1 MTTVDVLIVAK
12 ESILIEKFKKNI
24 KSHFFCPILYSK
36 KTTVRTL
43 SPLDMTKRRQ
53 EKGEVENDSPENE
66 QLLDD
71 ISEISKESTYLP
83 KKKRT
88 KTRNNV
94 SVTIEVMTRLDK
106 ENVQKLQRQRE
117 TLIAQGISESYPL
130 QNSISP
136 KLYDTIGQ
144 LLLLQDATDVEY
156 DMEKENDIQKFA
168 QYLQKNEKTV
178 LELLV

>member
-1 MTTVDVLIVAK
+1 
-12 ESILIEKFKKNI
+12 
-24 KSHFFCPILYSK
+24 
-36 KTTVRTL
+36 
-43 SPLDMTKRRQ
+43 MTKRRQ
-53 EKGEVENDSPENE
+53 GKGEVENDSPENE

-178 LELLV
+178 LELLVQQYIHDVPNDDVAQKLKNMLPQINPSMNCLFVIT

>member
-1 MTTVDVLIVAK
+1 
-12 ESILIEKFKKNI
+12 
-24 KSHFFCPILYSK
+24 
-36 KTTVRTL
+36 
-43 SPLDMTKRRQ
+43 MTKRRQ

-66 QLLDD
+66 QLLLLDD
-71 ISEISKESTYLP
+71 ISEISKESTCLP

-144 LLLLQDATDVEY
+144 FLLLQDATDIEY

-168 QYLQKNEKTV
+168 QRLQKSETIHSTEARLPKDHPEEIARREEMKSKRSNENNKRNNKRN
-178 LELLV
+178 